1 LLQGNGSLDEEMNV
15 LYMMKYE
22 MNEEGERRL
31 PWKRGRGD

>member
-1 LLQGNGSLDEEMNV
+1 MQQRNCSSDEEMNV

-31 PWKRGRGD
+31 KILAK